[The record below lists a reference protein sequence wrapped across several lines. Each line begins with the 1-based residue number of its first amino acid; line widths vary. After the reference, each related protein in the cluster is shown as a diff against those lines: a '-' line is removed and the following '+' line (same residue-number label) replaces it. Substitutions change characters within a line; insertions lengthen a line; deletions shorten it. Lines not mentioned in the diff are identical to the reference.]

1 VTRFCF
7 FTSHLAAISTS
18 SPKAAM
24 RMAWPSPCPGFAITT
39 VARMD
44 TWPIRISRTGQQT
57 LFPDIEY
64 LNALE
69 RLWPVVARM
78 TSCQGG
84 SLGALEN

>member
-1 VTRFCF
+1 LFLHLSPRGNLDLVPKGRDEDGLA
-7 FTSHLAAISTS
+7 FTI
-18 SPKAAM
+18 
-24 RMAWPSPCPGFAITT
+24 PGFAITT
-39 VARMD
+39 VTRMD